1 MKTIQGLH
9 IIGLQKR
16 IGQGER
22 RVVVKNVWHRIPESI
37 ILLQHP
43 SITST
48 RSNIFYWI
56 LNHLISQTLVHF
68 YIFLPCLA
76 RPCCFL
82 SVPPSCN
89 HDSSVKGLMG
99 RSLSARDLCSFWRR
113 SINGSVSIHHNPVKD
128 SHVPAKVDV
137 EECRRC
143 DFFIPQLCKPWA
155 FASHSC
161 HGRPNWNC
169 VNNSWAAAPVLVCLP
184 ANCLKRPAWTSVS
197 GTIRPLDLFIPQIL

>member
-1 MKTIQGLH
+1 MSVAIFLHLIGSCGRTSCTIWLPHPKVREGAVHQRDLHEKASTASGCLGYRPRWLSRSHLEMKWQDMKTIQGLH

-22 RVVVKNVWHRIPESI
+22 RLVVKDMWHRITESI

-48 RSNIFYWI
+48 RSNISYWI

-68 YIFLPCLA
+68 YMFLPCLA

-89 HDSSVKGLMG
+89 HDSSVKGLMRRG
-99 RSLSARDLCSFWRR
+99 LSARDWCSFWRR
-113 SINGSVSIHHNPVKD
+113 SMNGSVSIHP
-128 SHVPAKVDV
+128 
-137 EECRRC
+137 
-143 DFFIPQLCKPWA
+143 
-155 FASHSC
+155 
-161 HGRPNWNC
+161 
-169 VNNSWAAAPVLVCLP
+169 
-184 ANCLKRPAWTSVS
+184 
-197 GTIRPLDLFIPQIL
+197 